1 MNTNT
6 YLLLFIVSTSAS
18 LALTPLVGHACR
30 RAGWL
35 DEPCDARR
43 LHRTAIPRLGGAA
56 IFSAILVALVAFLF
70 TSNLVRTNSAQLAIV
85 LVPAALIF
93 VLGVYDDLRGTNAP
107 IKFAAQVVAGLLF
120 CAMGGRITAL
130 SVPLVGSIALTPV
143 VGYALTVLWTV
154 GVSNAFN
161 LIDGLDGLATGAS
174 LFAALVILVVSL
186 MLGHPL
192 IAIVAIV
199 LCGSLIGFLPYNFNP
214 ASIFLGDSGSL
225 FIGFT
230 LAALSIQGAQKAST
244 AVAVAIPL
252 IAFGVPVFDTGFSIM
267 RRLIGG
273 RPLFQGDRE
282 HIHHMLMARGWS
294 QRRVALVLYGASALF
309 ALLALLLVNDPGMRT
324 TGLVL
329 FVVGAAIMLV
339 VGRFRYHEVDE
350 VKASMRRGFAERRLR
365 VANNVRVRRASRA
378 MSEANTLG
386 EILNATQQLLELGE
400 FTYATMQFGGGQ
412 DAQRSEQAL
421 ARERK
426 ELLMRGAEI
435 RNGSVSLHW
444 KRRDTDAGQIMGSG
458 SFWTLRLPLSTQN
471 AEWGYLNL
479 YREFGADSLLLDI
492 NYLCDLFQRETSKAV
507 ERVLGANEYETD
519 VPQLVVTL
527 PASAEAHE
535 LVWAYA
541 GPERRKVVP
550 LRVAV

>member
-1 MNTNT
+1 MNT

-18 LALTPLVGHACR
+18 LALTPLVGRACR

-70 TSNLVRTNSAQLAIV
+70 TSNLVRTNRAQLAIV

-93 VLGVYDDLRGTNAP
+93 VLGVYDDLRGANAP
-107 IKFAAQVVAGLLF
+107 IKFAGQIVAGLLF

-130 SVPLVGSIALTPV
+130 SVPLIGSIALHPV

-186 MLGHPL
+186 LLGHPL

-230 LAALSIQGAQKAST
+230 LAALSVQGTQKAST

-252 IAFGVPVFDTGFSIM
+252 IAFGVPIFDTSFSIL

-309 ALLALLLVNDPGMRT
+309 GLLALMLVNDPGMRT

-329 FVVGAAIMLV
+329 FVVGAAILLA

-350 VKASMRRGFAERRLR
+350 VKASMRRSFAERRLR
-365 VANNVRVRRASRA
+365 VANNIRVRRASRA

-386 EILNATQQLLELGE
+386 EIFNATQQLLELGE
-400 FTYATMQFGGGQ
+400 FTYAAMQFGGGQ
-412 DAQRSEQAL
+412 DAVHSEQAF

-426 ELLMRGAEI
+426 SLLMRGAEI
-435 RNGSVSLHW
+435 SNGSVCWHW
-444 KRRDTDAGQIMGSG
+444 QRRDTDAELIIGSG
-458 SFWTLRLPLSTQN
+458 SFWTLRLPLSTQT

-492 NYLCDLFQRETSKAV
+492 NYLCDLFQRETARAV
-507 ERVLGANEYETD
+507 ERVLCGNERE
-519 VPQLVVTL
+519 VAGPQLVVTL
-527 PASAEAHE
+527 PASVVSHE
-535 LVWAYA
+535 LVWAHA
-541 GPERRKVVP
+541 GSEGRKAVP

>member
-1 MNTNT
+1 MNT
-6 YLLLFIVSTSAS
+6 YLLLFIVSTTAS

-30 RAGWL
+30 RAGRL

-43 LHRTAIPRLGGAA
+43 LHRTGIPRLGGAA

-70 TSNLVRTNSAQLAIV
+70 TSNLVRQNSAQLAVI

-93 VLGVYDDLRGTNAP
+93 VLGVYDDLRGANAP
-107 IKFAAQVVAGLLF
+107 IKFAGQVVAGLLF

-130 SVPLVGSIALTPV
+130 SVPLVGSIALHPV

-174 LFAALVILVVSL
+174 LFAALVILVVAL

-230 LAALSIQGAQKAST
+230 LAALSVQGTQKSST

-273 RPLFQGDRE
+273 QPLFQGDRE

-294 QRRVALVLYGASALF
+294 QRRVAVVLCGASALF
-309 ALLALLLVNDPGMRT
+309 GLLALLLVNDPGMRT

-329 FVVGAAIMLV
+329 FVVGAAILLL

-350 VKASMRRGFAERRLR
+350 VRAGMRRSFTKRRLR

-378 MSEANTLG
+378 MSEATTLG
-386 EILNATQQLLELGE
+386 EIFNATQQLLELGE
-400 FTYATMQFGGGQ
+400 FSYAAMQFCGGDTQ
-412 DAQRSEQAL
+412 HSHQAV

-435 RNGSVSLHW
+435 RSGSVSWHW
-444 KRRDTDAGQIMGSG
+444 QRRNAGADRIVGSG
-458 SFWTLRLPLSTQN
+458 SFWTLRLPLSTHN

-479 YREFGADSLLLDI
+479 SREFGADSLLLNI
-492 NYLCDLFQRETSKAV
+492 NYLCDLFQMETAKAV
-507 ERVLGANEYETD
+507 ERVLGPGHAAN
-519 VPQLVVTL
+519 VSHSVVAL
-527 PASAEAHE
+527 PVNAESHE
-535 LVWAYA
+535 LVWAYS
-541 GPERRKVVP
+541 GPERRKAVP
-550 LRVAV
+550 LRVAI